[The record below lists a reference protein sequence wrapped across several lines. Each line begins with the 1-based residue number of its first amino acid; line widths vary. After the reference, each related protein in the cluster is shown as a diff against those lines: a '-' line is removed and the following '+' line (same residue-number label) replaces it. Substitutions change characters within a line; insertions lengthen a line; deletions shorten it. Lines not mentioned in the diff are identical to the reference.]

1 MGGWRWAA
9 RAAAAGLILLA
20 GAAQSAPSPPANAE
34 LAQIV
39 ERYIA
44 WRGGAAFR
52 ADVKTIHQTADVQLY
67 GLVGKL
73 ETWQTDDHWRE
84 AFHAPGMSMVA
95 VITAHGSWVT
105 NFNGQVQATPDAYKY
120 AKRDPLSAKALEGKD
135 HDTVSLVGDELL
147 DGRAWKVVRVSY
159 GDADT
164 YDALIDP
171 ATGELG
177 ATRTVQK
184 GQQTFDQPS
193 DWRWVK
199 GVRQPFVT
207 QEVSPAGDKRVETV
221 TSIEVGGRIDGAL
234 FAQPQPAGRLAY
246 AAGRD
251 STDWIAF
258 TGLDE
263 GRIFV
268 PVSINGHAA
277 TAIFNS
283 GANAAML
290 DNSFAQ
296 SVALKPIGALPLG
309 GENAVGSGA
318 MIPGVDIAMGGAT
331 LKGATVAASDL
342 RSLGVT
348 QQLLIGDIILNG
360 AVLDIDFPNR
370 RLALRDPD
378 KFRPPAGA
386 IVVPLVVDAGI
397 DLAPV
402 SVDGGPTVLVV
413 VDTGLPMA
421 MRISPQLAKAQHLLA
436 GAPSISVTAGG
447 IGGSAPGQIASL
459 KRVSLGGVSFTNVP
473 VVFSDAWPSATYTD
487 RVQGLLG
494 VALLSRFRV
503 IFDWSRGRLYLIPTP
518 DATTAPFARDRL
530 GLVWTPDGAA
540 MRIVSVYPDSPAARA
555 GLKAGEVIDTVN
567 GKPAVSASGA
577 GAWPP
582 GTQVTLSV
590 HAPAQTA
597 MLTLADYY

>member
-9 RAAAAGLILLA
+9 RAVAPAVILLA
-20 GAAQSAPSPPANAE
+20 TAAQAAPAAKSE
-34 LAQIV
+34 LSQIV
-39 ERYIA
+39 ERYID
-44 WRGGAAFR
+44 WRGGPAFR
-52 ADVKTIHQTADVQLY
+52 ADVKAIHETADVQLF

-73 ETWQTDDHWRE
+73 ETWQTNEHWRE
-84 AFHAPGMSMVA
+84 AFQAPGMSMVA
-95 VITAHGSWVT
+95 VITAHGAWVS
-105 NFNGQVQATPDAYKY
+105 NFNGQVSATPDAYKY

-135 HDTVSLVGDELL
+135 HDTVALLGVEQL
-147 DGRAWKVVRVSY
+147 DGRAWRVVRVSY

-164 YDALIDP
+164 YDAFIDP

-184 GQQTFDQPS
+184 GQQTLDQPS

-199 GVRQPFVT
+199 GVREPFVT
-207 QEVSPAGDKRVETV
+207 HEVSPAGDKRVETV
-221 TSIEVGGRIDGAL
+221 TALDVGVRIDGAL
-234 FAQPQPAGRLAY
+234 FAQPQGAGRLAY

-277 TAIFNS
+277 TAILDS

-290 DNSFAQ
+290 DDAFAQ

-331 LKGATVAASDL
+331 LKGATVATSDL
-342 RSLGVT
+342 HSLGVT
-348 QQLLIGDIILNG
+348 QQLLIGDILLNG

-370 RLALRDPD
+370 RLALRDPET
-378 KFRPPAGA
+378 FRPPSGA
-386 IVVPLVVDAGI
+386 IAVPLVEDSGI

-436 GAPSISVTAGG
+436 GKPAINVTAGG
-447 IGGSAPGQIASL
+447 VGGSAPGQIASL
-459 KRVSLGGVSFTNVP
+459 EKVNLGGVDFTNVP

-494 VALLSRFRV
+494 IALLSRFRV
-503 IFDWSRGRLYLIPTP
+503 IFDWSRGRLYLIPGP

-530 GLVWTPDGAA
+530 GVVWTPDGAA
-540 MRIVSVYPDSPAARA
+540 MRITSVYPGSPAARA
-555 GLKAGEVIDTVN
+555 GLKAGETIDAVD
-567 GKPAVSASGA
+567 GKPAIGASGA

-582 GTQVTLSV
+582 GTEVTLSV
-590 HAPAQTA
+590 HAPAQTT